1 MIWDNSNSFDDEPIY
16 GFLLLSMILDGI
28 NIHTL
33 NVFSTRYLVPS
44 NSPSN
49 GLSYHF
55 RIVFKFTLSFS
66 RIPNCHFML
75 LMKFF
80 QNIWRTM
87 ASPSY
92 SFVY

>member
-55 RIVFKFTLSFS
+55 RIVFKFTLSF
-66 RIPNCHFML
+66 
-75 LMKFF
+75 
-80 QNIWRTM
+80 
-87 ASPSY
+87 
-92 SFVY
+92 